1 MLRAFNKSKITK
13 LTYLTLKMSL
23 PQVMRAIS
31 QIDCVNIDFAYN
43 NRPRKT

>member
-13 LTYLTLKMSL
+13 LMYLFLLSL